1 MAENLVEGLLGGEA
15 EEGEAGAS
23 KRTLDPLAAAAAIQA
38 SAGAMSLDPKLAA
51 YLEEQTNLARLEQHH
66 FEQERQLAIGAAKRK
81 RLSDQL
87 RIAFQILLA
96 LIVTAIG
103 TGLLTMVHDAFAS
116 NSVVIDPF
124 VAPPALAAR
133 GLNGEVIAG
142 GVLDRLTQFQASTRA
157 SVHDGGAETTTISSA
172 RSRSRHSM
180 AGTSPAALTVVCM
193 GEFRSGRRS

>member
-133 GLNGEVIAG
+133 AQHAHPPCSHRYVA
-142 GVLDRLTQFQASTRA
+142 T
-157 SVHDGGAETTTISSA
+157 
-172 RSRSRHSM
+172 SRR
-180 AGTSPAALTVVCM
+180 TSPSTWAPPTP
-193 GEFRSGRRS
+193 